1 MHTISVVHWVHSQ
14 WRLFHTKYFQTN
26 NLQTTSTNKSHAAC
40 CRCDATDRRTQDV
53 REWGKVSYRIQK
65 GLSLTSK
72 LDYIM
77 ILERINVQRF
87 DWLNQLVCWV
97 HHCPPPTEKG
107 LEENVKSFQRLTI
120 QKFRLN
126 IINPYRME
134 NIITCWVRL
143 SFLPLEYIFSAFTK
157 HMTPI
162 IKKRWRILLRCR
174 QQQWAQQLCWVA

>member
-40 CRCDATDRRTQDV
+40 CRCDAMDRRTQDV
-53 REWGKVSYRIQK
+53 REWGKVS
-65 GLSLTSK
+65 LSLTSK

-87 DWLNQLVCWV
+87 DLLNQIFCWV

-134 NIITCWVRL
+134 NIITWSDCLFYHLNTYFQR
-143 SFLPLEYIFSAFTK
+143 FTK

-162 IKKRWRILLRCR
+162 IKKRWRILLLCR
-174 QQQWAQQLCWVA
+174 QQHWAQQLCWVA